1 MIHLIWVA
9 LICIGFVFAAVQG
22 NIELVTKAAFDGA
35 ATGVT
40 VCFGLISVLVFWM
53 GMMRLAE
60 DGGLLEK
67 ISKLLTPLVA
77 FLFPDVPR
85 NHPAM
90 GYILSN
96 MSANLLGLGNA
107 ATPMGI
113 KAMQELQT
121 LNPDKK
127 TATPAMCTLLALNTA
142 SITLIPTTL
151 IAIRLNYHSAHPA
164 EIVGTTLVATAIATF
179 AAMAADRWYRSRE
192 LRRPPADPPSQ
203 TPLTPQP
210 PQSTAAA
217 SASSSTAPP
226 VPSPATPRTGITAV
240 KGRDTTWKG

>member
-9 LICIGFVFAAVQG
+9 LICIGFAFAAAQG
-22 NIELVTKAAFDGA
+22 NIEVVTKAAFDGA

-60 DGGLLEK
+60 DGGLLQK
-67 ISKLLTPLVA
+67 ISRLLAPFVA

-121 LNPDKK
+121 LNPDKQ

-179 AAMAADRWYRSRE
+179 AAIAADRWYRSRE
-192 LRRPPADPPSQ
+192 LRRPPAKPPSQ
-203 TPLTPQP
+203 TALSPQP
-210 PQSTAAA
+210 PQTPV
-217 SASSSTAPP
+217 SASTAPP
-226 VPSPATPRTGITAV
+226 VSSPAAPRTGITVA